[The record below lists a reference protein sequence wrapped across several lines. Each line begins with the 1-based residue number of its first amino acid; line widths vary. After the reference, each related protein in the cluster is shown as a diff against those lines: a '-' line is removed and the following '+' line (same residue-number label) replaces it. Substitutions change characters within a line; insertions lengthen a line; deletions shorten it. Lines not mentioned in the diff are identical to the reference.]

1 MRCQTTTMFTT
12 DPEIEAAR
20 DDNRAFCDRLATMG
34 PLLPPFDTLEKV
46 AAARQGG
53 VPQAIL
59 SQPTVRPVEERTVP
73 GRDGPIPVR
82 IVRPEGTPKG
92 VYVDIHGG
100 GFCIGWAAQHDVA
113 NAKLA
118 QDAGVAVV
126 SVDYRLAPEHP
137 FPAPAQD
144 AEDALRWATGPG
156 AALLGHDPA
165 LVSVGGDSAGGQL
178 AALAALR
185 APGLAHRQL
194 LVYPALDPEMASAAY
209 TEFADGPMLTAAEM
223 ALCWGAYLPDGTPT
237 GAAVPGTHDLADA
250 PPAWIAVAAIDP
262 LRDDGPAYAEALRA
276 AGVAVTVE
284 RYDDM
289 THGFLRWGGAVD
301 RAHELIASLAAAA
314 K

>member
-1 MRCQTTTMFTT
+1 MAGVHPQIRALLEAEPPPALDDAPT
-12 DPEIEAAR
+12 DLAGLRAGYVVTAR
-20 DDNRAFCDRLATMG
+20 RL
-34 PLLPPFDTLEKV
+34 
-46 AAARQGG
+46 GG
-53 VPQAIL
+53 
-59 SQPTVRPVEERTVP
+59 RPVPVGRVEDLAIERGTAP
-73 GRDGPIPVR
+73 PIPVR
-82 IVRPEGTPKG
+82 AYIPEDPADPLGAIVWF
-92 VYVDIHGG
+92 HGG
-100 GFCIGWAAQHDVA
+100 GWVIGDLDGFDHVA
-113 NAKLA
+113 RELCAVSG
-118 QDAGVAVV
+118 QVVV

-144 AEDALRWATGPG
+144 AEEALRWATGPG

-165 LVSVGGDSAGGQL
+165 FVSVGGDSAGGQL

-185 APGLAHRQL
+185 APGLARRQL
-194 LVYPALDPEMASAAY
+194 LVYPALDPGMASAAY

-223 ALCWGAYLPDGTPT
+223 ALCWGAYLADGTPA
-237 GAAVPGTHDLADA
+237 GAAVPGTHDLTAA